1 MNTQPTGDF
10 PQETSKLTQWYFEPP
25 PEPQE
30 TLRDKFAGQA
40 LTGCLAYSHV
50 NPMTGNWQENC
61 TFDRLAA
68 ACYALANAM
77 MKARGEG

>member
-1 MNTQPTGDF
+1 MAHDESLDDLMDAP
-10 PQETSKLTQWYFEPP
+10 EPP
-25 PEPQE
+25 SWYLEPPTETQE
-30 TLRDKFAGQA
+30 TLRDKFAGRA

-50 NPMTGNWQENC
+50 NPCTGNWQENC

-68 ACYALANAM
+68 ACYALADAM